1 MLIRGYKMREILPFL
16 IVGILVLS
24 GLGAVTVSS
33 EESEQKKAILSFSN
47 LSIQEKDEYVTLEL
61 EGADSQLVKKDHYI
75 VPTRIETFTFPFG
88 TEILSIR
95 CTPENI
101 HKQEL
106 NKEIIIAPEPILTD
120 QTIVNKN
127 TQKSENPLT
136 VNTWYDYSIGCG
148 INGKQRNIIV
158 KVQVFPVQY
167 YPEDNSIDW
176 AEKVE
181 IEINYKEPEPSIMTF
196 DDEYD
201 FIVLTPSE
209 FTGELNSLV
218 SHKEGRGIS
227 TKLVTLNDIYGGSYF
242 PVTGRDDPEKIK
254 YFIKN
259 AIENWNTQ
267 YVLLVGGFDDFPT
280 RETHVYVDYGD
291 GDDEV
296 FVSDLYYADI
306 YGDGGVFS
314 SWDTND
320 NDVFG
325 EYDWGSSHLNDDV
338 DLYPD
343 VYLSRLACTSGNE
356 VTTCVNK
363 IISYEDEVNPAY
375 TQNWFTKIVVIGGD
389 TSPNDDEDVDEG
401 EYTNQAILDIMDGFI
416 PDKIWDSNKRLSGI
430 SPTGMTNIN
439 NGINSGCG
447 FVDWSGHGAPT
458 VWTTYPHNGDKQTL
472 PTPTRRYYSSDIM
485 KLTNGDM
492 LPIVVTGAC
501 SPSKFSASDNTFSW
515 SYLSNPNGGGIGSFG
530 PAALS
535 WGYTTSYC
543 IKALGGKMQL
553 ELFKAYKEHG
563 AITFGGMW
571 TKAISNYIHGSMDCG
586 DYKTVEEWQPFGD
599 PTLVIAEESLPPVK
613 PDAPDGPVSGSTG
626 TSYTYSASTTDP
638 DGDQISYLFDWDD
651 GSYSEWTALKNSGQT
666 ATASHTW
673 TSSDTFQIR
682 VKAKDEHGVQS
693 DWSPSL
699 PISMPR
705 TRQINNPLLIQI
717 LERLADIFPILWNL
731 LQLQ

>member
-1 MLIRGYKMREILPFL
+1 MRKILPFL
-16 IVGILVLS
+16 IIGILVIS
-24 GLGAVTVSS
+24 GLGTVTVSS
-33 EESEQKKAILSFSN
+33 EESEQEKAILSFSN
-47 LSIQEKDEYVTLEL
+47 LSIQEKNEYVTLEL

-95 CTPENI
+95 CTPEDI

-106 NKEIIIAPEPILTD
+106 SKEIIIAPEPIITGLT
-120 QTIVNKN
+120 TLNKN
-127 TQKSENPLT
+127 TQRCENPQS
-136 VNTWYDYSIGCG
+136 VNSWYDYSIGCG
-148 INGKQRNIIV
+148 INGKQRSIIV

-181 IEINYKEPEPSIMTF
+181 IEIDYKEPRPSIMTF

-242 PVTGRDDPEKIK
+242 PVTGRDNPEKIK

-280 RETHVYVDYGD
+280 RETHVYVDYNE
-291 GDDEV
+291 GDDEI

-306 YGDGGVFS
+306 YDGEGFS
-314 SWDTND
+314 SWDNND

-325 EYDWGSSHLNDDV
+325 EYDWGSSHLDDDV

-343 VYLSRLACTSGNE
+343 VYLSRLACINSGE

-363 IISYEDEVNPAY
+363 IITYETNEAY
-375 TQNWFTKIVVIGGD
+375 TQDWFTNLVVIGGD
-389 TSPNDDEDVDEG
+389 TSPNDDEDIDEG
-401 EYTNQAILDIMDGFI
+401 EYTNQAIIDVMDGFI

-430 SPTGMTNIN
+430 APTGLANIN

-472 PTPTRRYYSSDIM
+472 PTPTKRYYSADIS
-485 KLTNGDM
+485 KLSNGNK

-543 IKALGGKMQL
+543 IEALGGKMQL

-563 AITFGGMW
+563 ATTFGEMW
-571 TKAISNYIHGSMDCG
+571 TKAISNYIHGSMDGG

-599 PTLVIAEESLPPVK
+599 PTLAIAEESLPPVK
-613 PDAPDGPVSGSTG
+613 PDAPDGPTSGSTG
-626 TSYTYSASTTDP
+626 SAYTYSASTTDP
-638 DGDQISYLFDWDD
+638 EGDKVHYLFDWGD
-651 GSYSEWTALKNSGQT
+651 GTYSSWIGPKSSGQT
-666 ATASHTW
+666 AEATHSW
-673 TSSDTFQIR
+673 SSEGSFSVR

-699 PISMPR
+699 PISMPK

>member
-1 MLIRGYKMREILPFL
+1 MLIRGYKMRKILPFL
-16 IVGILVLS
+16 IIGILVIS
-24 GLGAVTVSS
+24 GLGTVTVSS
-33 EESEQKKAILSFSN
+33 EESEQEKAILSFSN
-47 LSIQEKDEYVTLEL
+47 LSIQEKNEYVTLEL
-61 EGADSQLVKKDHYI
+61 EGADSQ
-75 VPTRIETFTFPFG
+75 FG

-95 CTPENI
+95 CTPEDI

-106 NKEIIIAPEPILTD
+106 SKEIIIAPEPIITGLT
-120 QTIVNKN
+120 TLNKN
-127 TQKSENPLT
+127 TQRCENPQS
-136 VNTWYDYSIGCG
+136 VNSWYDYSIGCG
-148 INGKQRNIIV
+148 INGKQRSIIV

-181 IEINYKEPEPSIMTF
+181 IEIDYKEPRPSIMTF

-242 PVTGRDDPEKIK
+242 PVTGRDNPEKIK

-280 RETHVYVDYGD
+280 RETHVYVDYNE
-291 GDDEV
+291 GDDEI

-306 YGDGGVFS
+306 YDGEGFS
-314 SWDTND
+314 SWDNND

-325 EYDWGSSHLNDDV
+325 EYDWGSSHLDDDV

-343 VYLSRLACTSGNE
+343 VYLSRLACINSGE

-363 IISYEDEVNPAY
+363 IITYETNEAY
-375 TQNWFTKIVVIGGD
+375 TQDWFTNLVVIGGD
-389 TSPNDDEDVDEG
+389 TSPNDDEDIDEG
-401 EYTNQAILDIMDGFI
+401 EYTNQAIIDVMDGFI

-430 SPTGMTNIN
+430 APTGLANIN

-472 PTPTRRYYSSDIM
+472 PTPTKRYYSADIS
-485 KLTNGDM
+485 KLSNGNK

-543 IKALGGKMQL
+543 IEALGGKMQL

-563 AITFGGMW
+563 ATTFGEMW
-571 TKAISNYIHGSMDCG
+571 TKAISNYIHGSMDGG

-599 PTLVIAEESLPPVK
+599 PTLAIAEESLPPVK
-613 PDAPDGPVSGSTG
+613 PDAPDGPTSGSTG
-626 TSYTYSASTTDP
+626 SAYTYSASTTDP
-638 DGDQISYLFDWDD
+638 EGDKVHYLFDWGD
-651 GSYSEWTALKNSGQT
+651 GTYSSWIGPKSSGQT
-666 ATASHTW
+666 AEATHSW
-673 TSSDTFQIR
+673 SSEGSFSVR

-699 PISMPR
+699 PISMPK